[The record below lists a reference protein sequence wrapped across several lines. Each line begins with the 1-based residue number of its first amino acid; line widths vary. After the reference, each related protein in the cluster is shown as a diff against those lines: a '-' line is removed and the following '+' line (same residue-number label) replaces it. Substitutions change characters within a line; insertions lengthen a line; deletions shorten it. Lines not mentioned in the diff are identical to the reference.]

1 MSTMANERNTTAEGL
16 IKHILAH
23 EAHRGIDDRLLAL
36 RKEDNAVDIDVVY
49 SDLQKCAS
57 QNDHLSSKM
66 LSNGVKNNHASFDF
80 ASKFTVNTSGVS
92 NSSESRSTQRR
103 IKVDKKSSNSKGSHH
118 SNDSSG
124 SPTSKHVFSSHI
136 SRTSISKRQSDCESI
151 AELASESVA
160 EVTKNTD

>member
-103 IKVDKKSSNSKGSHH
+103 RKVDKKSSNSKGSHH

-124 SPTSKHVFSSHI
+124 SSTSKHA
-136 SRTSISKRQSDCESI
+136 SISKRQSDCESI
-151 AELASESVA
+151 AELASESIA